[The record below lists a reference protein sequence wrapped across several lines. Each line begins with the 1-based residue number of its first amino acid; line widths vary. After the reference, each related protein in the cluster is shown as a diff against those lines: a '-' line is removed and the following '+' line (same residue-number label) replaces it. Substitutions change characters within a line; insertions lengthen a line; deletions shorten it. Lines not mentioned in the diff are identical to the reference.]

1 MNGGRSAAVCSPNL
15 MQRLSHLP
23 TPPDVGPL
31 RRRYL
36 SPFPLCHKHHLE
48 SNPNFR
54 WCCIDLLNAHDFS
67 DKWLTRLAKN
77 GVIGNTQSNFGEI
90 SVLPEFAD
98 GLIGNIAQSGS
109 CHGRGRLHPPSLW

>member
-23 TPPDVGPL
+23 TLPDVGPL
-31 RRRYL
+31 RRRYF

-54 WCCIDLLNAHDFS
+54 WCCIDLLNAQRLSAKWIVSELPVTRQRGKTYSRS
-67 DKWLTRLAKN
+67 DPGMNECVRLLSR
-77 GVIGNTQSNFGEI
+77 TD
-90 SVLPEFAD
+90 VLPSA
-98 GLIGNIAQSGS
+98 
-109 CHGRGRLHPPSLW
+109 PS